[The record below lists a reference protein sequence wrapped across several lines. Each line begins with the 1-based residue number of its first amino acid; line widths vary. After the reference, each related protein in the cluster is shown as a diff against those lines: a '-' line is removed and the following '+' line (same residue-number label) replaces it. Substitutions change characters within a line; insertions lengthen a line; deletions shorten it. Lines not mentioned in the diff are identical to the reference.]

1 MKKLLVFTDLDGSL
15 LDHDD
20 YSWAKAVPALNALDE
35 RSFPVIFTSSKTA
48 AEIVSLK
55 EETGNY
61 HPFICENGAVTG
73 IPLNYFEEHSD
84 DRQLLYTS
92 HLFGKSSDE
101 IIATLAEQRNRYK
114 YKFRGFNDMDIEELV
129 EQTGLEEEGAR
140 KAKQRE
146 ASEPLLW
153 QDTATAF
160 KELVE
165 HLEEQDLTVTSGGR
179 FYHVMS
185 DVNKGTAVEW
195 LIEKYRNAE
204 PGTEWITVGIGDSF
218 NDIQMLEVVD
228 YPVLISNIKT
238 RQPDLSRI
246 NNLQRPRLPGPAGWN
261 QAVLSLITKVL

>member
-20 YSWAKAVPALNALDE
+20 YSWAKAVPALNALAE

-73 IPLNYFEEHSD
+73 IPLNYFEENSD
-84 DRQLLYTS
+84 DRQQHYTS
-92 HLFGKSSDE
+92 HLFGKSSE
-101 IIATLAEQRNRYK
+101 QIISTLAEQRNRYK

-129 EQTGLEEEGAR
+129 KQTSLDNKGAK

-153 QDTATAF
+153 MDPATAF
-160 KELVE
+160 TEFEE
-165 HLEEQDLTVTSGGR
+165 HLKEQDLIVTSGGR

-185 DVNKGTAVEW
+185 DVNKGKAVEW
-195 LIEKYRNAE
+195 LIEKYLNAE
-204 PGTEWITVGIGDSF
+204 PETEWITVGIGDSF

-228 YPVLISNIKT
+228 YPVFISNVKT
-238 RQPDLSRI
+238 RQPDLSPI
-246 NNLQRPRLPGPAGWN
+246 NNLQRPDLPGPAGWN
-261 QAVLSLITKVL
+261 QAVLNLITKVL